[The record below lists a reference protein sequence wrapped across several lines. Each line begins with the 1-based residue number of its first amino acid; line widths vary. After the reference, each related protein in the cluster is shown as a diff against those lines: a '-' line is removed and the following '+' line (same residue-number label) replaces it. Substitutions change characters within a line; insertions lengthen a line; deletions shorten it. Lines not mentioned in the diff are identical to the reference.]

1 MRTKR
6 LRHIASRY
14 GTAGLLLAGSCLL
27 FWHLCR
33 GRAGRR
39 SLSVAGIVCLLAVV
53 YGWCRLPP
61 ARVAYRPSE
70 VAPYEL
76 RPADPGTPSPAR
88 PAPPDRQAE
97 LSRWA
102 KRLLVNDNW
111 DWDFAYHWLSND
123 DLLLMR
129 EAFSGDGSERYYRV
143 NAWTGRRVDMQ
154 GLNAAM
160 EEPGRSAAPGWNVS
174 PDGRWLV
181 QHGRRWSNVVRL
193 DGTGFRQVGG
203 GDYHADI
210 FWLGNS
216 RHLLHFWWGTNGQLL
231 EWPAASVYSINRPL
245 DQNGGAEP
253 VANPKNSVRKPL
265 YSQDTLALSSVGDAV
280 YTFAAEP
287 GHEREGKTV
296 THAFIR
302 EWRSLGHN
310 ASPHLVTV
318 GLPAPG
324 HILEAKFSTR
334 CEAVAWLQ
342 VAPREKSVAS
352 PSGNDMQGEDWNTA
366 LVCVCAAD
374 GSDVRVVG
382 SLTVGREGDSTYT
395 VEDPHCLR
403 WLPDGKRLSFIC
415 DDALWITNMDATRRR

>member
-53 YGWCRLPP
+53 YWWRLSP
-61 ARVAYRPSE
+61 ARVAYRPSD

-97 LSRWA
+97 LSSWA
-102 KRLLVNDNW
+102 KRLLVDDNW
-111 DWDFAYHWLSND
+111 DWDFAYHWLSNN
-123 DLLLMR
+123 DLLLKR
-129 EAFSGDGSERYYRV
+129 EAFSGGGSRRYYRV

-160 EEPGRSAAPGWNVS
+160 EEPGRYADPGWNVS

-210 FWLGNS
+210 FWLGDS
-216 RHLLHFWWGTNGQLL
+216 RRLLHFWWGTNGRLL
-231 EWPAASVYSINRPL
+231 EWPSASVYSINRPL
-245 DQNGGAEP
+245 DQNGRAEP
-253 VANPKNSVRKPL
+253 LANPKNSVREPL

-296 THAFIR
+296 TRAFIR
-302 EWRSLGHN
+302 EWSSLGHN
-310 ASPHLVTV
+310 ASPRMVTV
-318 GLPAPG
+318 RLPAPG
-324 HILEAKFSTR
+324 HILEAKFSPR

-342 VAPREKSVAS
+342 VTAREKDIAS
-352 PSGNDMQGEDWNTA
+352 ASGDGTQGEDWNTA
-366 LVCVCAAD
+366 LVWAD

-382 SLTVGREGDSTYT
+382 SVTVRGEVG
-395 VEDPHCLR
+395 DPHCLR

-415 DDALWITNMDATRRR
+415 DDALWIANTEAMRHR